1 MKKYLEQSNHV
12 SVVEKLGHIHRQWRS
27 IIDNELSPLG
37 LTHPRWTAMWKLWR
51 MGGDVSQKMLADALE
66 IELAS
71 LMRTLGKLEAQGLI
85 ERHTSP
91 NDKRVRIVVLTQEGR
106 VIIKQMEARIIQTR
120 TELLSRITP
129 EEMGVFDSVVERIAE
144 NVQQKLNLESTE
156 STESKM

>member
-1 MKKYLEQSNHV
+1 MKKYIEQSNHV

-51 MGGDVSQKMLADALE
+51 MGGDVSQKQLADALE

-71 LMRTLGKLEAQGLI
+71 LMRTLGQLESQGLI
-85 ERHTSP
+85 IRHTSLK
-91 NDKRVRIVVLTQEGR
+91 DKRVRLVVLTHEGK
-106 VIIKQMEARIIQTR
+106 VIIKQMESRIVQTR

-129 EEMGVFDSVVERIAE
+129 EEMEVFDSVIERISE
-144 NVQQKLNLESTE
+144 NVHQKIYAKPTVA
-156 STESKM
+156 KQ